1 MSRPLLA
8 LVATAV
14 LAVCAV
20 AVASAVTHDD
30 DSPTPEHT
38 VRDFLLAAVSRH
50 DGIDACRYVTRQ
62 ALVDIH
68 AVEPRGK
75 SCEAAFSTSA
85 HLELGGRS
93 VVTEATVKGLSYEA
107 EPESGGRVRVTV
119 SSGGDSRS
127 FVLRKATQRELVEY
141 STPPTPW
148 RVDVGVVPLLTPV
161 RR

>member
-1 MSRPLLA
+1 MHRMLLA
-8 LVATAV
+8 LAATAV

-30 DSPTPEHT
+30 DSPTPEHA
-38 VRDFLLAAVSRH
+38 VRDFLLAALTRH
-50 DGIDACRYVTRQ
+50 DGLGACRYVSRE

-68 AVEPRGK
+68 AVEPHGM

-85 HLELGGRS
+85 HLDLGGRT
-93 VVTEATVKGLSYEA
+93 VFTEAVVKGLSYES
-107 EPESGGRVRVTV
+107 ERESGGRVRVTV

-127 FVLRKATQRELVEY
+127 FVLRKATRGELVEY

-148 RVDVGVVPLLTPV
+148 RVVAGVVPLLK
-161 RR
+161 R

>member
-1 MSRPLLA
+1 MHRVLIAFAAS
-8 LVATAV
+8 AV

-20 AVASAVTHDD
+20 AVASTVTHDD

-50 DGIDACRYVTRQ
+50 AGLDACRYVTRD

-68 AVEPRGK
+68 AVEPRGM
-75 SCEAAFSTSA
+75 SCEAAFSSSA
-85 HLELGGRS
+85 HLDLGGKRI
-93 VVTEATVKGLSYEA
+93 VTEAAVKALSYQTET
-107 EPESGGRVRVTV
+107 ESDGRVRVTV

-148 RVDVGVVPLLTPV
+148 RVQAGVVPLL